1 MLLGFLT
8 ACWLRL
14 ALPGTK
20 QLSLL
25 GNVLML
31 HVGRIRAVLPQAQV
45 QTAVLQATGELNSRP
60 HALVG
65 SCMC

>member
-1 MLLGFLT
+1 
-8 ACWLRL
+8 
-14 ALPGTK
+14 
-20 QLSLL
+20 
-25 GNVLML
+25 VL
-31 HVGRIRAVLPQAQV
+31 HGGRIRAVLPPAAV